1 MAKNKF
7 LQFLFMCQTSIL
19 FWFQAELRSD
29 RIAQYYENQDW
40 LSPFLD
46 LDDDSDDDDD
56 VNCNPFVQELMRAR
70 GWSDR
75 GQGRARHLSIYN
87 WFLAI
92 HQPALPAS
100 YLPFVIDAE
109 VFTNC
114 KTNYKIDYRIRSQ
127 YRYVRKQPRSSIQ
140 IFAAVIIKKVVL
152 WMIHLLA
159 TKNRAILAV
168 MMNHQ
173 SSFMIVMMVM
183 WWCWCRWQR
192 WWWWTLEKDQT
203 RSVSQAI
210 DFLPPTAAVL
220 QLQEGITIT
229 TTMMMTITIT
239 RTMTMTMTMTMI
251 NFGERR
257 RRKEG
262 GDMMHLLLIRSAL
275 LWKC

>member
-114 KTNYKIDYRIRSQ
+114 KTNYKINYRIRSQ

-173 SSFMIVMMVM
+173 SSLVIVMMIM

-203 RSVSQAI
+203 RSVIWQ
-210 DFLPPTAAVL
+210 
-220 QLQEGITIT
+220 
-229 TTMMMTITIT
+229 
-239 RTMTMTMTMTMI
+239 
-251 NFGERR
+251 
-257 RRKEG
+257 
-262 GDMMHLLLIRSAL
+262 
-275 LWKC
+275 

>member
-1 MAKNKF
+1 
-7 LQFLFMCQTSIL
+7 
-19 FWFQAELRSD
+19 
-29 RIAQYYENQDW
+29 
-40 LSPFLD
+40 
-46 LDDDSDDDDD
+46 
-56 VNCNPFVQELMRAR
+56 MRAR

-100 YLPFVIDAE
+100 YLPQVIDAE

-114 KTNYKIDYRIRSQ
+114 KTNYKINYRIRSQ

-140 IFAAVIIKKVVL
+140 IFAAVIIKKSCTLDDTFVSDKKSRH
-152 WMIHLLA
+152 IGRHD
-159 TKNRAILAV
+159 KSSIIIDDRDDDNV
-168 MMNHQ
+168 MMLM
-173 SSFMIVMMVM
+173 SMTTMMM
-183 WWCWCRWQR
+183 MDFGERS
-192 WWWWTLEKDQT
+192 DQI
-203 RSVSQAI
+203 SHLAI

-229 TTMMMTITIT
+229 TMMMMMMTITIT
-239 RTMTMTMTMTMI
+239 RTMMMTMRMTMI

-257 RRKEG
+257 RREEG
-262 GDMMHLLLIRSAL
+262 GDTMHLLLIRSAL